1 MSQHTLKLPIDGS
14 FEVDS
19 NGALVLKCVNEKYT
33 CIYPASGLV
42 MDMQEFTISAFA
54 QVENGMFEFLKYSN
68 EK

>member
-19 NGALVLKCVNEKYT
+19 NGALVLKCVNEKST

-42 MDMQEFTISAFA
+42 MDMQTISAFA
-54 QVENGMFEFLKYSN
+54 HVENGMFEFLKYSN

>member
-19 NGALVLKCVNEKYT
+19 NGALVLKCVNEKST

-54 QVENGMFEFLKYSN
+54 HVENGMFEFTKIPH